1 MRRNIPRSNNLTDE
15 ISKTRVH
22 LLEVI
27 KDLEQ
32 IRYNWVRPLPGGQ
45 VKSPL
50 TMMKVTFSP
59 VGF

>member
-1 MRRNIPRSNNLTDE
+1 MRRNIPRSDNLTDE

-22 LLEVI
+22 LLEVV

-32 IRYNWVRPLPGGQ
+32 IRCNWVRPFLAGQ

-50 TMMKVTFSP
+50 TMMKVTFRR
-59 VGF
+59 

>member
-22 LLEVI
+22 LLEVV

-32 IRYNWVRPLPGGQ
+32 IRYNWVRHLAGGQ

-50 TMMKVTFSP
+50 TMMKITFSP